1 MLEEFQAHLK
11 LEETRRDEGQGKTDR
26 ASKILVNVK
35 AGVEHL
41 ADKLQ
46 HIKAV
51 SRVFFS
57 NIYNRILSKGVC
69 KGWAET

>member
-11 LEETRRDEGQGKTDR
+11 LQEARRDDGQGKTDR

-51 SRVFFS
+51 SMMFLS
-57 NIYNRILSKGVC
+57 SIYSGALSKDV
-69 KGWAET
+69 